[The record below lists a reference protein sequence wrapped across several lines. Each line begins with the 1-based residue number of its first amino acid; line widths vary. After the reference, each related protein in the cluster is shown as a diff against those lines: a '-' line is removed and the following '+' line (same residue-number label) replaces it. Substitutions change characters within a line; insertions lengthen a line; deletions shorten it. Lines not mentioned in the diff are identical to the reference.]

1 MRGALEQAV
10 WGEDRPESDAL
21 RTHIHA
27 LRQAVDKPFASPLIH
42 TIAGVGYKLAMP
54 DAPG

>member
-1 MRGALEQAV
+1 M

-27 LRQAVDKPFASPLIH
+27 LRQAVDKPFASPLVH